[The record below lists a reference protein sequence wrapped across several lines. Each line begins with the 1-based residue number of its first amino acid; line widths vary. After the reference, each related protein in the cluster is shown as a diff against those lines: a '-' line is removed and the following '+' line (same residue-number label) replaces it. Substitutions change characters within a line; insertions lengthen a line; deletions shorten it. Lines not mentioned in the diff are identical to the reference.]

1 VPAGRV
7 ARAGSS
13 VYNLTKF
20 GVNAFS
26 ESLRMAVV
34 QRNFATFAAARDMA
48 SAKITDPAAAL
59 LARCRAY
66 CQFAVDNPGPYRF
79 MFSHQAP
86 PADPGRPSGGPAV
99 LQALAASL
107 SRLHRTRDQRDR
119 IMAANSSASSAGG

>member
-34 QRNFATFAAARDMA
+34 QRN
-48 SAKITDPAAAL
+48 S
-59 LARCRAY
+59 
-66 CQFAVDNPGPYRF
+66 
-79 MFSHQAP
+79 
-86 PADPGRPSGGPAV
+86 
-99 LQALAASL
+99 
-107 SRLHRTRDQRDR
+107 
-119 IMAANSSASSAGG
+119 